1 MKWSFTSVGL
11 IVLGLVGITII
22 MLFQSITT
30 NNENDYYLLKEVTEA
45 SMIDA
50 IDMKYYRETGE
61 LKIMKEKF
69 VESFTRRFSE
79 STVFANSDYTINFY
93 DIMETPPKVT
103 VTIDTD
109 IGKYTIHRD
118 TSDYRVANT
127 LSAILEYTGKDTE
140 SSGTS
145 DSSYVINTPF
155 KKKSYSKFYYSIL
168 SSNKNG
174 NYDVKQPLNIP
185 EELNHKNIYD
195 VEISNVKE
203 SGVVDNEGELLYA
216 LLNRDID
223 WPIDWTRSNDKPTN
237 FNADSSSIDISNIQ
251 KDITVNK
258 IKGRNCSPTEE
269 CNESKYWIEWKAT
282 GTGKAGITAL
292 KIEVTW
298 SYNEYEYSD

>member
-155 KKKSYSKFYYSIL
+155 KKKSYSKFYYSIPY
-168 SSNKNG
+168 SDENG
-174 NYDVKQPLNIP
+174 NYVVNEPLKIP
-185 EELNHKNIYD
+185 EELNHNNIND
-195 VEISNVKE
+195 VKISSVKE
-203 SGVVDNEGELLYA
+203 FGVVDNEGELLYA

-223 WPIDWTRSNDKPTN
+223 WTRSSDNPTN
-237 FNADSSSIDISNIQ
+237 FNADRSSIDINNIQ
-251 KDITVNK
+251 KGIIVNK
-258 IKGRNCSPTEE
+258 IKGRECSTTEE
-269 CNESKYWIEWKAT
+269 CNESKYWIEWT

-292 KIEVTW
+292 KLEVTW

>member
-155 KKKSYSKFYYSIL
+155 KKKSYSKFYYSIPP
-168 SSNKNG
+168 SDKNG

-185 EELNHKNIYD
+185 EELNHNNIND
-195 VEISNVKE
+195 VKISSVKE
-203 SGVVDNEGELLYA
+203 FGVVDNEGELLYA
-216 LLNRDID
+216 FLNRD
-223 WPIDWTRSNDKPTN
+223 IDWTRSNDKPTN
-237 FNADSSSIDISNIQ
+237 FNAYNSSIDINNIQ
-251 KDITVNK
+251 KGITVNK
-258 IKGRNCSPTEE
+258 IKGRECSTTEE

-282 GTGKAGITAL
+282 GTGKAEITAL

>member
-155 KKKSYSKFYYSIL
+155 KKKSYSKFYYSIP
-168 SSNKNG
+168 SSDENG
-174 NYDVKQPLNIP
+174 NYIVRQPLNIP
-185 EELNHKNIYD
+185 EELNHNNIND
-195 VEISNVKE
+195 VKISSVKE
-203 SGVVDNEGELLYA
+203 FGVVDNEGELLYA

-223 WPIDWTRSNDKPTN
+223 WTKSSNSPTD
-237 FNADSSSIDISNIQ
+237 FNAKSSSIDISNIQ
-251 KDITVNK
+251 KGITVNK
-258 IKGRNCSPTEE
+258 IKGRKCSTTEE
-269 CNESKYWIEWKAT
+269 CNESKYWIEWT
-282 GTGKAGITAL
+282 GTGKQGITAL
-292 KIEVTW
+292 KLEVTW
-298 SYNEYEYSD
+298 SYNEYEYSN